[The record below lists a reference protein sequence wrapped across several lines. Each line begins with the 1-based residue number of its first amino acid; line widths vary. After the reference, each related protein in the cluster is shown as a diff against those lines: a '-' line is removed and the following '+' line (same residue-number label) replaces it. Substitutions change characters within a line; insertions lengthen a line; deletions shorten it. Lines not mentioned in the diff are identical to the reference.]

1 MLFTFLFKCQVWE
14 QNIYS
19 NIGLIIGRKVDRL
32 CGHVALT
39 HGLAVLPGLVLLEV
53 PAPELP
59 GHHEPL
65 PVPEVV
71 GGLGSALGRAANN
84 PGNIAVTTL
93 TSDQCLRL

>member
-1 MLFTFLFKCQVWE
+1 MWE
-14 QNIYS
+14 PTIYS
-19 NIGLIIGRKVDRL
+19 NIGLIIGPKVDRL

-71 GGLGSALGRAANN
+71 GGLGSALGSAAHN
-84 PGNIAVTTL
+84 PGNITVSDNT
-93 TSDQCLRL
+93 DQCLRL

>member
-1 MLFTFLFKCQVWE
+1 MWE

-71 GGLGSALGRAANN
+71 GGLGSALGRATHN
-84 PGNIAVTTL
+84 PGNIAVSDNT
-93 TSDQCLRL
+93 DQCLIL

>member
-1 MLFTFLFKCQVWE
+1 MWE

-19 NIGLIIGRKVDRL
+19 TIGLIIGRKVDRL
-32 CGHVALT
+32 CGQCGHVALT

-71 GGLGSALGRAANN
+71 GGLGSALVSAAHN
-84 PGNIAVTTL
+84 PGNIAVSDNT
-93 TSDQCLRL
+93 DQCLIL

>member
-1 MLFTFLFKCQVWE
+1 MWE
-14 QNIYS
+14 PTIYS

-84 PGNIAVTTL
+84 PGNIAVSDNT
-93 TSDQCLRL
+93 DQCLIL

>member
-1 MLFTFLFKCQVWE
+1 MWE
-14 QNIYS
+14 PNIFS

-32 CGHVALT
+32 CGHVGLT

-71 GGLGSALGRAANN
+71 GGLGSALGRATHN
-84 PGNIAVTTL
+84 PGNIVSDNT
-93 TSDQCLRL
+93 DQCLRL